1 MTAVARRTSRVADGS
16 ATFIGPLHDVKR
28 SKDERWHTLDGAGD
42 YRGLLDAQTEVIVAF
57 DGQGRVAFA
66 NTAFCQTFGIDPARA
81 LGTTWRAEVLDG
93 DRIEHGHDIAS
104 GKRSTF
110 KQCVQT
116 TRGPRWFAFE
126 RHVRDGG
133 GPRHCPHQLIGRD
146 ITEARLKQEMLR
158 RARDEAE
165 AANRA
170 KSRFLAAMSHEIR
183 TPMNGILGMTGLLT
197 ETSLSTEQRTY
208 ASAIEQSAKTL
219 LTIVD
224 EILDLSKVEAGRLEL
239 QRAPFDLTASVQG
252 VIQLLAPK
260 AREKDIGFTW
270 HAEPDV
276 PGRVVGDETRVRQIV
291 VNLIGNA
298 IKFTDIG
305 GIEVRISTRTPR
317 APDEQRLQVD
327 IRVADT
333 GIGVA
338 ADQIRLLFAEFE
350 QGRNVLAQ
358 VHGGTGL
365 GLAISRRLAQAMGGD
380 IDVES
385 RVGHGSVF
393 TARLEFDREVAA
405 DAGQTQHRDAFSMP
419 TAPVVSTAP
428 REGLVTQAEMAPP
441 ATVQAPQ
448 TIHPTILLVED
459 NDVNALLARRM
470 GERANCRMLHAKS
483 GAEALR
489 VCEALLAVVGLPAI
503 DLVLMDIHMP
513 AMDGFETARHL
524 RALYAAAGRRAPPM
538 AALTANAFPEDRRR
552 CLDEGLDD
560 FLSKPFER
568 RELEALL
575 DRWCPRDRATSHG
588 NLDTF
593 VA

>member
-1 MTAVARRTSRVADGS
+1 MI
-16 ATFIGPLHDVKR
+16 IGPAPDMESL
-28 SKDERWHTLDGAGD
+28 KDRQWEVRDGERQHHS
-42 YRGLLDAQTEVIVAF
+42 LLDAQTNVIATV
-57 DGQGRVAFA
+57 DRQGRLTFA
-66 NTAFCQTFGIDPARA
+66 NRAFCQTFGLEPAQV
-81 LGTTWRAEVLDG
+81 LGTPWRVEIVEADDFEPGQDA
-93 DRIEHGHDIAS
+93 AS
-104 GKRSTF
+104 GQRATVE
-110 KQCVQT
+110 QCVQT

-126 RHVRDGG
+126 RQALDGAG
-133 GPRHCPHQLIGRD
+133 EPPGAHQVIGRD
-146 ITEARLKQEMLR
+146 ITEQKSADAMLR

-183 TPMNGILGMTGLLT
+183 TPMNGIMGMTGLLS
-197 ETSLSTEQRTY
+197 ETSLSAEQRTY
-208 ASAIEQSAKTL
+208 AAAIEHSAKTL
-219 LTIVD
+219 LSIVD

-239 QRAPFDLTASVQG
+239 QRVPFDLAACVQG
-252 VIQLLAPK
+252 VVDLLAPK
-260 AREKDIGFTW
+260 AREKDIGCSW
-270 HAEPDV
+270 RAEPDV
-276 PGRVVGDETRVRQIV
+276 PRLVVGDETRVRQIV

-305 GIEVRISTRTPR
+305 GIDVRISTRSPR
-317 APDEQRLQVD
+317 DTDEQRLQVE

-380 IDVES
+380 IEVES

-393 TARLEFDREVAA
+393 TARLAFDRDGEA
-405 DAGQTQHRDAFSMP
+405 DAGHAQHQEAHWTP
-419 TAPVVSTAP
+419 AAPVSHTTPRKETALP
-428 REGLVTQAEMAPP
+428 AEPAPP
-441 ATVQAPQ
+441 AAGQGPQA
-448 TIHPTILLVED
+448 IHRTILLVED

-483 GAEALR
+483 GAEAVR
-489 VCEALLAVVGLPAI
+489 VCEALLAAAGEPAI

-513 AMDGFETARHL
+513 AMNGFETAKRL
-524 RALYAAAGRRAPPM
+524 RELYVAKGRRAPPM

-560 FLSKPFER
+560 FLAKPFER
-568 RELEALL
+568 RELESLL
-575 DRWCPRDRATSHG
+575 DRWCPRDRAPAHG
-588 NLDTF
+588 NLSTY

>member
-1 MTAVARRTSRVADGS
+1 MTANTQRVNPGAR
-16 ATFIGPLHDVKR
+16 
-28 SKDERWHTLDGAGD
+28 
-42 YRGLLDAQTEVIVAF
+42 
-57 DGQGRVAFA
+57 
-66 NTAFCQTFGIDPARA
+66 
-81 LGTTWRAEVLDG
+81 G
-93 DRIEHGHDIAS
+93 DRELTGPSEHA
-104 GKRSTF
+104 
-110 KQCVQT
+110 VYT
-116 TRGPRWFAFE
+116 T
-126 RHVRDGG
+126 
-133 GPRHCPHQLIGRD
+133 
-146 ITEARLKQEMLR
+146 LR

-183 TPMNGILGMTGLLT
+183 TPMNGILGMAGLLADT
-197 ETSLSTEQRTY
+197 ELSPDQRTY
-208 ASAIEQSAKTL
+208 AAAIDQSAKTL
-219 LTIVD
+219 LSIID

-239 QRAPFDLTASVQG
+239 QRAPFDLAASVQG

-270 HAEPDV
+270 RAEPDV
-276 PGRVVGDETRVRQIV
+276 PRLVVGDETRVRQIV

-305 GIEVRISTRTPR
+305 GIDVSITTRSPCVL
-317 APDEQRLQVD
+317 DERRLQVD

-380 IDVES
+380 IEVES
-385 RVGHGSVF
+385 RVGRGSVF
-393 TARLEFDREVAA
+393 TARLEFDREEGAGGGNA
-405 DAGQTQHRDAFSMP
+405 QRPDARSVPA
-419 TAPVVSTAP
+419 VSVPHTTP
-428 REGLVTQAEMAPP
+428 HEGAVTPAEVTSP
-441 ATVQAPQ
+441 ATVQGPQ
-448 TIHPTILLVED
+448 TIHRTILLVED

-489 VCEALLAVVGLPAI
+489 VCEALLAAAGQPAI

-513 AMDGFETARHL
+513 AMNGFETAKRL
-524 RALYAAAGRRAPPM
+524 RELYAAAGRRAPPM

-568 RELEALL
+568 RELESLL
-575 DRWCPRDRATSHG
+575 DRWCPRDRETTQG